1 MAKYWIAIA
10 AIIIAAA
17 IFSGCCGIEFPFGG
31 GNQATI
37 TGLTGNNNGATT
49 LNGGTTSD
57 RVQHISGTAV
67 NPGGKDATTFKGK
80 IAVMLNG
87 VKQYVTAKSKN
98 EDGTWNY
105 EGDFVIRRGTNTVVI
120 QVEDERGNV
129 VGESAPFTVIGDLPP
144 RQLESVL
151 TWDTD
156 DNDVDMHVWSPSGLH
171 AYYPSGS
178 KAAIPGCYLDV
189 DDTDGYGP
197 ETFVCENMTM
207 ESGQWTIK
215 IRYYS
220 AHGVSSAVP
229 VTVRVS
235 RNEGASQTFTH
246 TFSADQANADNSDN
260 DWTVIQFNVP

>member
-1 MAKYWIAIA
+1 MARYWIAIA

-17 IFSGCCGIEFPFGG
+17 LFSGCCGIQIPGFGG
-31 GNQATI
+31 TTHATI
-37 TGLTGNNNGATT
+37 GGLTGKDGSTIT
-49 LNGGTTSD
+49 NGGTTTQ
-57 RVQHISGTAV
+57 RVQHIAGTAD
-67 NPGGKDATTFKGK
+67 NPGGKDATTFKGR

-87 VKQYVTAKSKN
+87 VKQYVTASTRN

-105 EGDFVIRRGTNTVVI
+105 GGDFVIRRGENKI
-120 QVEDERGNV
+120 QVQVENEDGSVYGTSET
-129 VGESAPFTVIGDLPP
+129 FTVNGDLPP

-156 DNDVDMHVWSPSGLH
+156 DNDVDMHVWSPGGLH
-171 AYYPSGS
+171 AYYSAKS
-178 KAAIPGCYLDV
+178 AIPGCYLDV

-197 ETFVCENMTM
+197 ETFVCENTTM

-220 AHGVSSAVP
+220 AHGVASSVP

-235 RNEGASQTFTH
+235 RNEGAAQTFTH
-246 TFSADQANADNSDN
+246 TFTEDQANTDNSDN